1 MKQGGFIRLFDA
13 NGELFQQQAVIAQ
26 TMTIDISKLAKGIY
40 LLQYLMDGEVMS
52 QKIIKQ

>member
-1 MKQGGFIRLFDA
+1 
-13 NGELFQQQAVIAQ
+13 
-26 TMTIDISKLAKGIY
+26 MTIDISKLAKGIY